1 MTARPA
7 AATERNLL
15 IQQLRGW
22 AILSVL
28 LAHFSL
34 LNQVLASLPWRV
46 TNPGYLGVELFF
58 VISGFVVTR
67 SLQAHGWGMR
77 HFVVRR
83 AFRLYPAILVFLALC
98 LVVWGATRGWEA
110 DALPR
115 RLFGGEASAFLR
127 QAFGVLTGTLTFGY
141 GPEPYVFAAMWSLT
155 IEFQFYAALALLA
168 AALAL
173 AGRQAATARAVAWLA
188 VLVVAGYQLARLPLL
203 WGAPA
208 LGPRALLLWRFDFLA
223 AGVLV
228 ALAPAGWRQRLALA
242 RPGLVAVLAVAVA
255 MLALAGFRHPLAAT
269 AAGARNW
276 LELLGYPFAL
286 LGFAW
291 ALAAAAE
298 AADAGVGRTVLG
310 RAMLWLGD
318 RSYSLYLLHFPVLA
332 LLWMALWLA
341 APGVTNLPWS
351 YAMVQ
356 AVLGGALCC
365 AAAAWCYR
373 WVERPGISLAGRLLR
388 RGRALSPAG

>member
-1 MTARPA
+1 MTAPA
-7 AATERNLL
+7 AQRNLL

-22 AILSVL
+22 AILAVL

-34 LNQVLASLPWRV
+34 PNQLLASLPWRV
-46 TNPGYLGVELFF
+46 SNPGYLGVELFF

-98 LVVWGATRGWEA
+98 LAVWAATRGW
-110 DALPR
+110 DAGSLPR
-115 RLFGGEASAFLR
+115 RLFGGSASAFLW
-127 QAFGVLTGTLTFGY
+127 QAFGVLTGTLTFSY
-141 GPEPYVFAAMWSLT
+141 GPEPYVFGAMWSLT

-168 AALAL
+168 AVLAL
-173 AGRQAATARAVAWLA
+173 AGRRAATARAVAWLA

-203 WGAPA
+203 WGAPP

-228 ALAPAGWRQRLALA
+228 ALAPAGWRCRLALG
-242 RPGLVAVLAVAVA
+242 RPGLVAV
-255 MLALAGFRHPLAAT
+255 LALAGFRHPLAAGT
-269 AAGARNW
+269 AGVRNW
-276 LELLGYPFAL
+276 LELLGYPLAL

-298 AADAGVGRTVLG
+298 AADAGVGGTAPG

-332 LLWMALWLA
+332 LAWMGFWLA
-341 APGVTNLPWS
+341 APGLTSLPWS
-351 YAMVQ
+351 YPALQ
-356 AVLGGALCC
+356 ALLGGVLCC
-365 AAAAWCYR
+365 AAASWCYR
-373 WVERPGISLAGRLLR
+373 LVERPGIRLGGRLLR
-388 RGRALSPAG
+388 RRAFSPAG